1 MLLAGF
7 CLGCITVIF
16 LSVWKDSRHRPL
28 GKLFLALLLSGS
40 AFVVHD
46 YLPEHWRW
54 LAGDIMTALPALF
67 WAICVLGF
75 TASPGEHKA
84 LLPVAVYSFVV
95 PALAR
100 PFGASNEAIGL
111 AHNLFWDLPQFC
123 EYILIC
129 GGVYAVISGW
139 SGDLVEERRKLRAL
153 VLYVLGITALVV
165 TVYLN
170 LGLGRDVPFF
180 AVGLCCVICA
190 YIMLE
195 PRSGSFKIYRLPQA
209 RSEEQEA
216 RDESP
221 LDINSE
227 ITSTDE
233 QTKLAMALGYLME
246 SGFYRNENLT
256 LRRLAIRLDVPE
268 HRLRKLIN
276 ERFRYRNFSDYINQ
290 LRIEEASQRL
300 LREQDAPIQNVAL
313 DVGYRSLSSF
323 NRAFKQIQN
332 CTPTEFRA
340 NNSKI

>member
-1 MLLAGF
+1 M
-7 CLGCITVIF
+7 
-16 LSVWKDSRHRPL
+16 
-28 GKLFLALLLSGS
+28 ALLVSGG

-46 YLPEHWRW
+46 YLPANWRW
-54 LAGDIMTALPALF
+54 VAGDVMTALPALF

-75 TASPGEHKA
+75 TASPSEHKA
-84 LLPVAVYSFVV
+84 LLPVAIYSFVV

-100 PFGASNEAIGL
+100 PFGASNESIGL

-123 EYILIC
+123 EYVVIC

-139 SGDLVEERRKLRAL
+139 SGDLVEERRKLRAM

-165 TVYLN
+165 TVHLN
-170 LGLGRDVPFF
+170 FGMGRDVPFF
-180 AVGLCCVICA
+180 AVALCCVVCA

-195 PRSGSFKIYRLPQA
+195 PRSGSFKIYRVPQV
-209 RSEEQEA
+209 RSEDRA
-216 RDESP
+216 VRVESEP
-221 LDINSE
+221 NIDS
-227 ITSTDE
+227 SDAPVDD
-233 QTKLAMALGYLME
+233 QSKLAMALGYLME

-290 LRIEEASQRL
+290 LRIEEASERL
-300 LREQDAPIQNVAL
+300 LREQDTPIQNVAL

-332 CTPTEFRA
+332 CTPTEFRV
-340 NNSKI
+340 NKSKV

>member
-7 CLGCITVIF
+7 CLGCITIIF
-16 LSVWKDSRHRPL
+16 LSVWKDSRHRIL
-28 GKLFLALLLSGS
+28 GKLFMALLVSAG

-46 YLPEHWRW
+46 YLPEQWRW

-75 TASPGEHKA
+75 TAAPSEHKA
-84 LLPVAVYSFVV
+84 LLPVAIYSFVV
-95 PALAR
+95 PALSR
-100 PFGASNEAIGL
+100 PFGASNESIGL
-111 AHNLFWDLPQFC
+111 AHNLFWDLPQYC
-123 EYILIC
+123 EYAVIC

-165 TVYLN
+165 TVHLN
-170 LGLGRDVPFF
+170 FGMGRDIPFF
-180 AVGLCCVICA
+180 AVAICCVICA

-195 PRSGSFKIYRLPQA
+195 PQSGSFKIFRMSQA
-209 RSEEQEA
+209 RLSTGEVHDEPTSD
-216 RDESP
+216 RDSVNEP
-221 LDINSE
+221 D
-227 ITSTDE
+227 DE
-233 QTKLAMALGYLME
+233 QSKLAMALGYLME

-256 LRRLAIRLDVPE
+256 LRRLATRLDVPE

-276 ERFRYRNFSDYINQ
+276 ERFKYRNFSDYINQ
-290 LRIEEASQRL
+290 LRVEEASERL
-300 LREQDAPIQNVAL
+300 LREKDTPIQNVAL

-340 NNSKI
+340 NNAQI